1 MKTRPFVLLGVV
13 LLAMAGCRTN
23 PAIPLLERQLR
34 LQEDEIYR
42 LRAQLEDVQDS
53 NSSCG
58 HRTERDA
65 RSGRDDDRDEGA
77 PRHRPS
83 STTPSNDQGPKI
95 DVEIP
100 GQPSEKIPDTLRRRG
115 TSPTT
120 SIHDSD
126 GPSLDQSAERTT
138 VRTIADET
146 RMSDPPRA
154 REPAPFMP
162 TGDSRRVASIAI
174 DHTMSG
180 GINSDGSAGDQA
192 LLVVVQPRDRRGQA
206 VDAPADISVVALDPA
221 ILDSHGKAARVGRW
235 DFTAAETAS
244 LFRRTDSNGA
254 VHLAMAWP
262 AEPPKHGRLHLF
274 VRYTTADGRR
284 VETDG
289 PVEVVLA
296 AQRQAGWAPAPR
308 SAHGPHAAEEGE
320 LGRRGGPE
328 LGSPTE
334 SWRANE
340 MPSPRAAE
348 PSPEMATRP
357 DPRRPERP
365 AWSPERR

>member
-1 MKTRPFVLLGVV
+1 MKTRPFALLGVV
-13 LLAMAGCRTN
+13 FLAIAGCRTN
-23 PAIPLLERQLR
+23 PAITLLERDNFQKE
-34 LQEDEIYR
+34 QEIYR
-42 LRAQLEDVQDS
+42 LRAQLEDLQDS
-53 NSSCG
+53 SSCG
-58 HRTERDA
+58 HRPERDA
-65 RSGRDDDRDEGA
+65 RSGRDDDRDEPA

-83 STTPSNDQGPKI
+83 STAPSGDQGPKI

-120 SIHDSD
+120 SIPESD

-138 VRTIADET
+138 VRTIAGEAS
-146 RMSDPPRA
+146 MSTPRHT

-162 TGDSRRVASIAI
+162 SGDSRRVAAIAI
-174 DHTMSG
+174 DRGLSG

-192 LLVVVQPRDRRGQA
+192 LLVVVQPRDRRGQT

-221 ILDSHGKAARVGRW
+221 ILDSRGKAARVGRW

-244 LFRRTDSNGA
+244 LFRRTDSRGA

-262 AEPPKHGRLHLF
+262 ADPPKHGTLHLF

-308 SAHGPHAAEEGE
+308 SARGGHAADEGE
-320 LGRRGGPE
+320 LSRRGGPE
-328 LGSPTE
+328 LGSPAE
-334 SWRANE
+334 SWQPNE
-340 MPSPRAAE
+340 TPSPRAAE
-348 PSPEMATRP
+348 PPPEMATRT